1 MILCQQQY
9 ETGIVQSRF
18 CQEHFH
24 SVNSANTGHQQRETP
39 VQSEYD
45 KSMHD

>member
-9 ETGIVQSRF
+9 ITGIVQNRF
-18 CQEHFH
+18 RQERFH
-24 SVNSANTGHQQRETP
+24 SVISANAGHQQRETP

-45 KSMHD
+45 KINA